1 MGDIRHRAV
10 RRESGHETGR
20 TVRVKL
26 RTTEFDAIQFN
37 NEQDNIPGLTVIERL
52 PTDEYPENTRMVI
65 IGDVATLAEFG
76 DWVILVDGEA
86 ATILTHEDFKGLYEE
101 VPG

>member
-1 MGDIRHRAV
+1 MDDIRHRAI
-10 RRESGHETGR
+10 RRKSGHETGP
-20 TVRVKL
+20 TLRVKL
-26 RTTEFDAIQFN
+26 RITEFDVIRFN

-76 DWVILVDGEA
+76 DWAILVNGEA
-86 ATILTHEDFKGLYEE
+86 ASILDPEDFKELYEE